1 MTENSPHI
9 THTTTTHITQHLSHT
24 TINPNSTL
32 PFCSIAM
39 ITVTF
44 PPPQLRMILVGFI
57 ESSNGRKCNV
67 HPDGC
72 VNSLVLEREDNGVGM
87 ELRLR
92 MKVADELACYIVRT
106 NGTDGCRVGF
116 AAKEYAAGQK
126 GAKLDGV
133 IVRIVDVFL
142 PDNPNR
148 TARRLY
154 HHNRGYAVAEIVSQ
168 PFGKKEE

>member
-1 MTENSPHI
+1 MDANAMCI
-9 THTTTTHITQHLSHT
+9 QMDAAILWCLRGKTT
-24 TINPNSTL
+24 
-32 PFCSIAM
+32 
-39 ITVTF
+39 VV
-44 PPPQLRMILVGFI
+44 VGI
-57 ESSNGRKCNV
+57 E
-67 HPDGC
+67 
-72 VNSLVLEREDNGVGM
+72 LW
-87 ELRLR
+87 LR
-92 MKVADELACYIVRT
+92 MKVADELACYVVRT
-106 NGTDGCRVGF
+106 NGTDDCRVGF
-116 AAKEYAAGQK
+116 MAKEYAAGEK